1 MSPSPSSSYLSPP
14 PLPSRPARFLS
25 SLSSLFFLS
34 LFLLF
39 YTLDLVVFLYLP
51 DFFGLLWELKGREIG
66 YCDVLRVVF
75 LCRVMSK
82 SLKTIFVS
90 LVVRRE
96 ERGKGD
102 VGEGKGE
109 RDRVRVFGNQSFLYT
124 GMYNNSLCA
133 YDQRKE
139 DIIIN

>member
-1 MSPSPSSSYLSPP
+1 MAFCCGNGYASGKGLHSGASLLSSCPLRPPPPTSPPP
-14 PLPSRPARFLS
+14 PLPSPLARHVFFPHFPLF
-25 SLSSLFFLS
+25 FFLS

-96 ERGKGD
+96 DRGKGD

-109 RDRVRVFGNQSFLYT
+109 RDRVRV
-124 GMYNNSLCA
+124 
-133 YDQRKE
+133 
-139 DIIIN
+139 